1 MTIEGSI
8 TAKSELPMPTP
19 AERRAA
25 LRRWCEEHAAN
36 AENPVLAEAARI
48 ARVFIGRDGP
58 EFDPASFAELVE
70 FIEELPF

>member
-1 MTIEGSI
+1 MMI
-8 TAKSELPMPTP
+8 TAESEMPMPTL
-19 AERRAA
+19 AERGAA
-25 LRRWCEEHAAN
+25 LKRWCEEHAAN
-36 AENPVLAEAARI
+36 ADDPALAEAARI